1 MNQAVTL
8 ARTETAKLQHQH
20 FLESLQLITDRDRIV
35 LEATEFFHK
44 LVAEAKHKIS
54 AIENDKT
61 RLEEQ
66 ISQLTLVNH
75 NLDCQLV
82 SFNSQ
87 IKTLET
93 EKTQLSEKHDL
104 ALQDIL
110 KANLTLKEGLSQTT
124 TDNNDLKAL
133 LSNRNQQVKAL
144 EHCNSQLRETT
155 EDLKKQHSHNFE
167 TLKKDFDLLTVTHN
181 NQLDQLKLK

>member
-1 MNQAVTL
+1 M
-8 ARTETAKLQHQH
+8 
-20 FLESLQLITDRDRIV
+20 
-35 LEATEFFHK
+35 
-44 LVAEAKHKIS
+44 
-54 AIENDKT
+54 
-61 RLEEQ
+61 
-66 ISQLTLVNH
+66 
-75 NLDCQLV
+75 
-82 SFNSQ
+82 
-87 IKTLET
+87 ET

-124 TDNNDLKAL
+124 TDSNDLKAL